1 MERTTDICTHRC
13 AARVVG
19 DINLRSFV
27 FYVLAETHPTSTTL
41 TMAVRWTHIQTD
53 NLSSSYKAKHAR
65 VANYCVQLPLLIWY
79 HNLLVEVVEKTLL
92 QMCLCNK
99 GRNFHSVLLPTNTE
113 MK

>member
-1 MERTTDICTHRC
+1 MARVEEQTSTNRHAVEQLQANRMERTTDTCTHSC

-27 FYVLAETHPTSTTL
+27 FYVIAETHPTSTTL

-79 HNLLVEVVEKTLL
+79 HNLLVEVVE
-92 QMCLCNK
+92 
-99 GRNFHSVLLPTNTE
+99 
-113 MK
+113 